1 VPADASPLFRPLRI
15 KGHTIRNRIVM
26 PPMVTNRDIVGHE
39 GLDWY
44 AERAAGGVGLV
55 IVESTAV
62 GRFERELTV
71 AALRSLVEVIHGHGA
86 LAAIQLF
93 PMTERLPLGWDTT
106 PADLDP
112 AQIESLLLAYEVAAR
127 MCAEA
132 GFEGV
137 EPHGAHGFLLNQFFS
152 PRANKRTDR
161 YGGSPANRMRM
172 GLEAARAARRGLGD
186 GKLLL
191 YRHTPVSEGDYGL
204 GESLRFAEKLLRAG
218 VDVLDISPA
227 SAQAPGDLAEPFRR
241 FGAPVIAV
249 GTMDEVD
256 RAVATLT
263 RGRADLIAVGRGLI
277 ADPQWP
283 RKVQAGR
290 MDEIVRCIRDDKC
303 FADLGEGV
311 PVQCSQW

>member
-1 VPADASPLFRPLRI
+1 MPADASPLFRPLRI

>member
-62 GRFERELTV
+62 GRFEGELTV